1 MIAKTDTPEVFHDG
15 APIARIDMT
24 AVDPEDIKVMLL
36 YSRDGFYSNKELA
49 PIREYSTNARDAH
62 VQAGIPTRPIEI
74 TLPSRLSPELH
85 IRDFGKGLTLEQIT
99 DVYFK
104 YWKSTKRDTNDLNGC
119 LGIGAKSAFAYTA
132 SYTVISLCN
141 GMKLVA
147 TGQKNGYAD
156 VIFNQPNTAG
166 EPDGI
171 EIIIPIQEKDIAK
184 FTHEALELFKYW
196 DVRPIFHN
204 IEESV
209 LKEAFNIMDTKPFL
223 SGEGWAV
230 RPAGYGKGESKAI
243 MGYVPYTIDWDQIK
257 NSLAPEIANKVGGI
271 FTFLQENLTSL
282 YFDNGTLA
290 FTPNR
295 EALQYNDFTVKVL
308 AEKLVLIYESLLNII
323 TSKVSEASNLWEA
336 KIRYNQIFRRELD
349 GFDKAFAYGGNL
361 NTLETILRNRVQW
374 NNITIVNGYFEG
386 LDEWDKTLGKVQQRY
401 NIQDFKGILTTY
413 VKNSDRTGV
422 KVVTQSRRRRWSS
435 GNDKIIASPKSV
447 VIIQDTDKN
456 FLAKGLARY
465 FLYKSNKDI
474 QQVYVLDLSNTTVKD
489 AFFKEYNF
497 DTVPV
502 SYVSQNELLTK
513 AYLKSIRAP
522 RGSGDT
528 NTDRESRPLYCP
540 FVEIKSRQTHGYTSS
555 PCWGYENV
563 NARGI
568 DGQNN
573 YYVVYSKKSF
583 TFNNREIDHN
593 DSSNFWQAIYDLT
606 TLCGISINKVFG
618 VHSKTAESVW
628 FKEAVEEGNWIN
640 LSEFVSKNIDCLP
653 KDAIKKIF
661 AYLAV
666 KEHSNVV
673 GTITAPIL
681 LSSLTKNDGIAGK
694 YLQEIVDLS
703 KHWDVKNI
711 PARLYFFDTWGHE
724 DTEVKRF
731 KKLNDDVR
739 KKYPLLFKTNNI
751 SAVINCDNTDSCYK
765 LDNELAKE
773 LADYI
778 NLIDCNS

>member
-104 YWKSTKRDTNDLNGC
+104 YWKSTKRDTNDQNGC

-257 NSLAPEIANKVGGI
+257 NSLAPEIANKVSGI

-361 NTLETILRNRVQW
+361 NTLESLLKNRVQW
-374 NNITIVNGYFEG
+374 NNVTIVNGYFEG
-386 LDEWDKTLGKVQQRY
+386 LDEWDKTLGKVQQRW
-401 NIQDFKGILTTY
+401 NVHDFDCLLTTY
-413 VKNSDRTGV
+413 VKNSDKTGV
-422 KVVTQSRRRRWSS
+422 KAVTRSRRRRWSS

-474 QQVYVLDLSNTTVKD
+474 QQVYVLDLSNPTVKD

-502 SYVSQNELLTK
+502 SYVSQNELLIK

-568 DGQNN
+568 EGGGF
-573 YYVVYSKKSF
+573 YVVYSKNSF
-583 TFNNREIDHN
+583 TYNGREIAHC
-593 DSSNFWQAIYDLT
+593 DSDAFWQAIYELV
-606 TLCGISINKVFG
+606 TLVGEDMPKVYGI
-618 VHSKTAESVW
+618 HPKTAESVW
-628 FKEAVEEGNWIN
+628 FKEAVEENNWTN
-640 LSEFVSKNIDCLP
+640 LYDWVKENIEVLDKP
-653 KDAIKKIF
+653 SIKKVS
-661 AYLAV
+661 AYIA
-666 KEHSNVV
+666 SSDRV
-673 GTITAPIL
+673 GTVAAEIL
-681 LSSLTKNDGIAGK
+681 SPLLINKDGVAAKYFNEIADFK
-694 YLQEIVDLS
+694 
-703 KHWDVKNI
+703 KHFDIKGLPTI
-711 PARLYFFDTWGHE
+711 LHIEGFGCDEAERAFFD
-724 DTEVKRF
+724 
-731 KKLNDDVR
+731 KLNHDM
-739 KKYPLLFKTNNI
+739 KSKYPLVFRIANECSI
-751 SAVINCDNTDSCYK
+751 ASCNHK
-765 LDNELAKE
+765 ESGGMDDDLAKE
-773 LADYI
+773 LANYI
-778 NLIDCNS
+778 NMIDVYAI